1 MSTYKIS
8 SEYIKDLAYE
18 CGFTQCGIAP
28 ARLLSEAQRR
38 FEKSIQKGYH
48 SGMHFLER
56 NIQRRFTPSELLPN
70 CRSVVVLTL
79 NYNTALK
86 FSEPQRFAKF
96 SLLNDYHNYMHQ
108 MLKKLLASLKDK
120 HTDINAKA
128 TVDTSAISEKN
139 WAVEAGLGF
148 IGKNGLLITPYGS
161 FVHIGTLLLDKEVDN
176 YDKTCEK
183 SCSNCNRCIEC
194 CPTHA
199 IEEAHCVNANHCI
212 AYQTIENKNP
222 DLQILNKE
230 SWIYG
235 CDVCQEVCPA
245 NRNIPTN
252 EDLVSESSLL
262 LQLTFE
268 QLSQLSQTEFNHY
281 FRDSG
286 IKRRKHSIFMEIIK
300 NKEQ

>member
-8 SEYIKDLAYE
+8 SEFIKDLAYE

-28 ARLLSEAQRR
+28 SRQLSEAQQR
-38 FEKSIQKGYH
+38 FEYSIQKGYH
-48 SGMHFLER
+48 SEMHFLEHD
-56 NIQRRFTPSELLPN
+56 IQHRFTPSELLPN
-70 CRSVVVLTL
+70 CRSVVVVTL
-79 NYNTALK
+79 NYNTALQ
-86 FSEPQRFAKF
+86 FSEPKRIAKF
-96 SLLNDYHNYMHQ
+96 ALLNDYHNYMHQ
-108 MLKKLLASLKDK
+108 MLKKLLTSIKAK
-120 HTDINAKA
+120 HSDINAKA

-148 IGKNGLLITPYGS
+148 IGRNGLLITPYGS

-176 YDKTCEK
+176 YDNACEK
-183 SCSNCNRCIEC
+183 SCSKCNRCIEC

-199 IEEAHCVNANHCI
+199 IEEAYCVNANHCI
-212 AYQTIENKNP
+212 AYQTIENKKP
-222 DLQILNKE
+222 DFQLLKKE
-230 SWIYG
+230 PWIYG
-235 CDVCQEVCPA
+235 CDICQDVCPE

-252 EDLVSESSLL
+252 ENLVSESSLL
-262 LQLTFE
+262 LQLNFE
-268 QLSQLSQTEFNHY
+268 QLSQLSQTEFKHY